1 MTIHE
6 LITALTAATEA
17 VPSNTEVLL
26 SFEPTAMKDGFDWQ
40 NVETISD
47 VRVCSHWPLPGN
59 SVVVEEHE
67 IPSKV
72 ILFYDLTDN
81 CYE

>member
-6 LITALTAATEA
+6 LITALTAAIQTVPPDTEI
-17 VPSNTEVLL
+17 LL
-26 SFEPTAMKDGFDWQ
+26 SFEPNAMKEGFDWGH
-40 NVETISD
+40 VETISD
-47 VRVCSHWPLPGN
+47 VRVCPHWPLPGN
-59 SVVVEEHE
+59 SVVIQETE

-72 ILFYDLTDN
+72 ILFYDLCDN